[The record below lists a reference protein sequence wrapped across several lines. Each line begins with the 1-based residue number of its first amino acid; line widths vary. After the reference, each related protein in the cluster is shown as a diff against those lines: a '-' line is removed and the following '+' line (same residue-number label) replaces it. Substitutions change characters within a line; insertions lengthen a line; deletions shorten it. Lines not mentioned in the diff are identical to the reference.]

1 MSKFLKAAQQAIRE
15 SGLTHEQLATEVGTE
30 RQRISELMNK
40 DNLRG
45 TLILEKVLSYL
56 KKEEFENLV
65 ENKADER
72 LGVHKI
78 DLLAQHKNLK
88 II

>member
-65 ENKADER
+65 ENKVDER
-72 LGVHKI
+72 LGVHEI
-78 DLLAQHKNLK
+78 DL
-88 II
+88 